1 MVLQEPYLF
10 SRTIEENIRI
20 AKREASIEDVRKA
33 SRIAYLDEAV
43 HHFYQGYHTYVGERG
58 VTLSG
63 GQKQRAAIAQMII
76 RESPIM
82 IFDDSLSAID
92 SETDKKIREALETKM
107 DNATVIL
114 ISHRISTLKNA
125 DQIIVLNHGVIKQMG
140 NHKQLSKENG
150 IYQQI
155 CNIQEGHYE

>member
-1 MVLQEPYLF
+1 
-10 SRTIEENIRI
+10 
-20 AKREASIEDVRKA
+20 
-33 SRIAYLDEAV
+33 
-43 HHFYQGYHTYVGERG
+43 
-58 VTLSG
+58 
-63 GQKQRAAIAQMII
+63 
-76 RESPIM
+76 M